1 MMINI
6 KPAPQRD
13 LPAFAGMFGVSNII
27 GMLSSIIGIGGGT
40 MTVPFLV
47 WCNQNIRNA
56 VATSAA
62 CGLPIAVA
70 GATGF
75 IAVGL
80 NETELPQYA
89 TGYLYW
95 PAFIGIVACSVLT
108 APLGAR
114 LAHSIPTGALKKVFA
129 LLLMG
134 LGIRMLL
141 I

>member
-1 MMINI
+1 MSIF
-6 KPAPQRD
+6 KVWKSV
-13 LPAFAGMFGVSNII
+13 AGGVLSII
-27 GMLSSIIGIGGGT
+27 AGIIGIGGGT

-70 GATGF
+70 GAAGF
-75 IAVGL
+75 IAVGW
-80 NETELPQYA
+80 NETDLPQSA

-95 PAFIGIVACSVLT
+95 PAFLGVVVCSVLT

-129 LLLMG
+129 LFLMG